1 MKTIFCL
8 LACVFFALAWRSAS
22 ARQDNAPPAN
32 APPNGTPQGRGRG
45 PAPVKSPEV
54 SADGRVTFRLRAP
67 GAQEVYVSGVTG
79 MNSHLPLTK
88 DENGVWSGTSDVL
101 KPDIYTY
108 MFNVDGATVPDPAN
122 LERKTGVTGS
132 FQSTV
137 LVGGPDDSW
146 VTRNV
151 PHGSIVHQFF
161 DSGVIGD
168 NRDFY
173 VYLPPNYDPS
183 GKTKYPVLY
192 LLHGLGD
199 DADAWTTIG
208 RANVILDNLIADGK
222 AKPMIVVNTLG
233 YGIAN
238 PGEHFN
244 DIMPN
249 PDQNLGKFSES
260 LLTEVVPM
268 IDKAY
273 PTIKSRDGRALSGLS
288 MGGAE
293 TFYVGLNHIDTFA
306 YLAGMSSAFVMYP
319 GATSA
324 IQGQGRGEAPHIDPQ
339 VFSQV
344 FPNFDA
350 KQAARLTLLYIACGT
365 SDSLLG
371 VNHTFE
377 DWLRGKGISFKQV
390 ETPGAHTWSVWR
402 GDLTQVAPMLF
413 QAK

>member
-8 LACVFFALAWRSAS
+8 LAFLLFALAWSSVSA
-22 ARQDNAPPAN
+22 QENNAPPAN
-32 APPNGTPQGRGRG
+32 AAPNGAPQGRG
-45 PAPVKSPEV
+45 PTPVKSPEV

-67 GAQEVYVSGVTG
+67 EAQQVYISGIAPG
-79 MNSHLPLTK
+79 NAHLHLTK
-88 DENGVWSGTSDVL
+88 DENGVWSATSDVL

-108 MFNVDGATVPDPAN
+108 MFNVDGASVPDPAN

-137 LVGGPDDSW
+137 LVGSPDESW
-146 VTRNV
+146 VTRDV

-161 DSGVIGD
+161 RSNVIGD

-183 GKTKYPVLY
+183 GRTKYPALY

-222 AKPMIVVNTLG
+222 AKPMIMVNTLG

-244 DIMPN
+244 EIIPN

-260 LLTEVVPM
+260 LLTEVIPM

-273 PTIKSRDGRALSGLS
+273 PTIKSREGRALSGLS

-293 TFYVGLNHIDTFA
+293 TFYIGLNHIDTFA
-306 YLAGMSSAFVMYP
+306 YVAGMSSAFVMYP
-319 GATSA
+319 GAVSA
-324 IQGQGRGEAPHIDPQ
+324 IQGQGRGEPPHIDPS

-350 KQAARLTLLYIACGT
+350 KQATRLKLLYIACGT

-371 VNHTFE
+371 VNHAFE
-377 DWLRGKGISFKQV
+377 DWLKKKGISFRQV

-413 QAK
+413 QSK